1 MSNYFE
7 VCRTIDPRCVKIDK
21 NSISIPLVIENV
33 VRIIGICSRLD
44 IIKEILNRRFV
55 AICRK
60 RTVTTTISEG
70 L

>member
-1 MSNYFE
+1 M
-7 VCRTIDPRCVKIDK
+7 DK